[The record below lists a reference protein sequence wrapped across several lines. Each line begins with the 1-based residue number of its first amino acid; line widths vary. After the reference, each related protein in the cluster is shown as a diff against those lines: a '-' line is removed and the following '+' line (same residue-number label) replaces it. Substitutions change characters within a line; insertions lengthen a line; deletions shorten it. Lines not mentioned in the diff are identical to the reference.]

1 MRVAVIGAGSW
12 GTAVAWLL
20 DQKGHEVSMWA
31 REEEIAQ
38 AITKDHHNPT
48 YLPDV
53 KFSERVTASSHM
65 EEVLKNVE
73 AAVMV
78 TPSIGVRSTAEL
90 MKPFI
95 KAETPIV
102 ILSKG
107 VEGHTS
113 MLMTDVLED
122 VLGNPERI
130 AGLSGPNHAE
140 EVSRGIPSATV
151 VASRNYAT
159 AAFFQELFTTN
170 FFRVY
175 TNDDV
180 VGVEM
185 CGAGKN
191 IVAIA
196 CGMVDGLG
204 MGDNTKA
211 SLMTRGLA
219 ELARL
224 GEVMGANPLTYMGL
238 AGMGDLIAT
247 CTSKHSRNRALG
259 ELIAQGGTLEE
270 FEAKTKMVAEGAVA
284 CKTIHELAQ
293 KKGIELPLTEVVYK
307 ILYEGHSP
315 REAAEYLMERPT
327 RKEHS

>member
-20 DQKGHEVSMWA
+20 DQKGFEVSMWA
-31 REEEIAQ
+31 REEDIAQ
-38 AITKDHHNPT
+38 KITTTHHNPV
-48 YLPDV
+48 YLPQV
-53 KFSERVTASSHM
+53 EFSERVTASSTM
-65 EEVLKNVE
+65 EKVLKDVD

-78 TPSIGVRSTAEL
+78 TPSVGVRSTAEM

-95 KAETPIV
+95 ADDLPIV

-107 VEGHTS
+107 VEGRTS
-113 MLMTDVLED
+113 MLMTEVLED
-122 VLGNPERI
+122 VLGNPKRI

-140 EVSRGIPSATV
+140 EVSKGIPSATV
-151 VASRNYAT
+151 VAASDIKT
-159 AAFFQELFTTN
+159 AEFFQQLFSTS

-175 TNDDV
+175 TNDDI

-191 IVAIA
+191 IIAIA
-196 CGMVDGLG
+196 CGMCDGLG
-204 MGDNTKA
+204 LGDNTKA
-211 SLMTRGLA
+211 SLMTRGIA

-224 GEVMGANPLTYMGL
+224 GEAVGANPRTYMGL
-238 AGMGDLIAT
+238 AGMGDMIVT

-270 FEAKTKMVAEGAVA
+270 FEEKTRMVAEGAVA

-293 KKGIELPLTEVVYK
+293 KKGIELPLTEVVHD
-307 ILYEGHSP
+307 ILYNGHSP
-315 REAAEYLMERPT
+315 REAAEYLMERPV
-327 RKEHS
+327 RKEQ

>member
-31 REEEIAQ
+31 REDEIARV
-38 AITKDHHNPT
+38 ITAEHHNPT

-53 KFSERVTASSHM
+53 KFSERVSASSQM
-65 EEVLKNVE
+65 KMVLADVE
-73 AAVMV
+73 AIVMV
-78 TPSIGVRSTAEL
+78 TPSIGVRTTAEL
-90 MKPFI
+90 MKPFVQND
-95 KAETPIV
+95 TPIV

-113 MLMTDVLED
+113 LLMTEVLED
-122 VLGNPERI
+122 VLGNPTRI

-151 VASRNYAT
+151 VASHNPAT
-159 AAFFQELFTTN
+159 AEFFQELFSTS

-180 VGVEM
+180 TGVEM

-204 MGDNTKA
+204 LGDNTKA

-224 GEVMGANPLTYMGL
+224 GEAVGANPMTYMGL
-238 AGMGDLIAT
+238 AGMGDLIVT
-247 CTSKHSRNRALG
+247 CTSRHSRNRALG
-259 ELIAQGGTLEE
+259 ELIAKGGSLEE
-270 FEAKTKMVAEGAVA
+270 FETTTKMVAEGAVA
-284 CKTIHELAQ
+284 CKTIHELAL
-293 KKGIELPLTEVVYK
+293 KKGIELPLTDVVYK
-307 ILYEGHSP
+307 ILYEGHTP
-315 REAAEYLMERPT
+315 REAAEYLMERPK
-327 RKEHS
+327 RKELS

>member
-20 DQKGHEVSMWA
+20 DQKGFEVSMWA
-31 REEEIAQ
+31 REEDIAQ
-38 AITKDHHNPT
+38 KITTTHHNPV
-48 YLPDV
+48 YLPQV
-53 KFSERVTASSHM
+53 EFSERVTASSTM
-65 EEVLKNVE
+65 EKVLKDVD

-78 TPSIGVRSTAEL
+78 TPSVGVRSTAEM

-95 KAETPIV
+95 SDDLPIV

-107 VEGHTS
+107 VEGRTS
-113 MLMTDVLED
+113 MLMTEVLED
-122 VLGNPERI
+122 VLGNPKRI

-140 EVSRGIPSATV
+140 EVSKGIPSATV
-151 VASRNYAT
+151 VAASDIKT
-159 AAFFQELFTTN
+159 AEFFQQLFSTS

-175 TNDDV
+175 TNDDI

-191 IVAIA
+191 IIAIA
-196 CGMVDGLG
+196 CGMCDGLG
-204 MGDNTKA
+204 LGDNTKA
-211 SLMTRGLA
+211 SLMTRGIA

-224 GEVMGANPLTYMGL
+224 GEAVGANPRTYMGL
-238 AGMGDLIAT
+238 AGMGDMIVT

-270 FEAKTKMVAEGAVA
+270 FEEKTRMVAEGAVA

-293 KKGIELPLTEVVYK
+293 KKGIELPLTEVVHD
-307 ILYEGHSP
+307 ILYNGHSP
-315 REAAEYLMERPT
+315 REAAEYLMERPV
-327 RKEHS
+327 RKEQ